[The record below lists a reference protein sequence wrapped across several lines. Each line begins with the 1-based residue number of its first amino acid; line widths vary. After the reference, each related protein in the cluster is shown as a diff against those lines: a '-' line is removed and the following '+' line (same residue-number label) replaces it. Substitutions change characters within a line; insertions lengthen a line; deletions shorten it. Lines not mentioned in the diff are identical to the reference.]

1 MAGLREPPYRA
12 AVAAQDEASRA
23 QFFSSRPAS
32 RGFFFA
38 CLADDLV
45 SEIAGT

>member
-1 MAGLREPPYRA
+1 LPTINIVTSTTASLFQKNSTHDERTSDRA
-12 AVAAQDEASRA
+12 SAAL
-23 QFFSSRPAS
+23 
-32 RGFFFA
+32 FA